1 MSDMIDP
8 ADKAAQK
15 KAEKERAKAERKA
28 KAKEHKAAATAN
40 SVADQ
45 LSTSSLQTSSPG
57 AAKGKKQ
64 GANYNIGLKDTQNG
78 IVTRFPPE
86 PSGYL
91 HIGHAKAA
99 CLNDFFAHKYVGED
113 GNVIKGKLILR
124 FDDTNPELEKEEFQ
138 DAIKVDL
145 ARLEITPDEITYT
158 SDYFQTLYEYCVQMI
173 ESGFAYADDTEQE
186 VMKKERWRA
195 SRAPDGT

>member
-1 MSDMIDP
+1 MSDPVDP
-8 ADKAAQK
+8 SVDKAAQK

-28 KAKEHKAAATAN
+28 KAKEHKAATAA
-40 SVADQ
+40 SGVEDQ
-45 LSTSSLQTSSPG
+45 LAATSLQSSGSTAP
-57 AAKGKKQ
+57 AVAKWKKQ
-64 GANYNIGLKDTQNG
+64 GANYNIGLKGTENG

-138 DAIKVDL
+138 DAIKVDR
-145 ARLEITPDEITYT
+145 ARL
-158 SDYFQTLYEYCVQMI
+158 
-173 ESGFAYADDTEQE
+173 
-186 VMKKERWRA
+186 
-195 SRAPDGT
+195 

>member
-1 MSDMIDP
+1 MSDTIDP
-8 ADKAAQK
+8 TDKAAQK

-28 KAKEHKAAATAN
+28 KAKEQKAAATAN

-45 LSTSSLQTSSPG
+45 LSASSLQTSNPG
-57 AAKGKKQ
+57 TAKGKKKV
-64 GANYNIGLKDTQNG
+64 ANYNIGLKDTQNG

-145 ARLEITPDEITYT
+145 ARLGITPDEVTYT
-158 SDYFQTLYEYCVQMI
+158 SNYFQTLYEHCVQMI
-173 ESGFAYADDTEQE
+173 QSGFAYADDTEQE
-186 VMKKERWRA
+186 LVDNN
-195 SRAPDGT
+195 SN